1 MVMRLTSSATPWPL
15 LAVALLCTAAGFAG
29 GYALKDRLADAD
41 IARLQAAHAAER
53 QAAAEDA
60 ARRLAAAQDAERA
73 AVHALQATKTRLA
86 DTQRRLK
93 ETLYGLPTASSCGLS
108 GPARRLLNA
117 TIADASAVPAPAS
130 EPARA
135 DAGASADPGA
145 DEAGV
150 GSWIADAIALYGE
163 CRARIDALRQWDEVT
178 HGR

>member
-1 MVMRLTSSATPWPL
+1 MVTPWPM
-15 LAVALLCTAAGFAG
+15 LAVAAVCLASGFAG

-41 IARLQAAHAAER
+41 IARLQAAHAAQR

-73 AVHALQATKTRLA
+73 AVHALQATKTRLT

-93 ETLYGLPTASSCGLS
+93 ETLYGLPTADRCGLS
-108 GPARRLLNA
+108 GSARGLLNA
-117 TIADASAVPAPAS
+117 AIAAPGGLPEAAS

-135 DAGASADPGA
+135 DAESSADPGA
-145 DEAGV
+145 TEADIAG
-150 GSWIADAIALYGE
+150 WAADAIALYGE
-163 CRARIDALRQWDEVT
+163 CRARLDALREWDEVT

>member
-53 QAAAEDA
+53 QAAAEEA
-60 ARRLAAAQDAERA
+60 ARLLAAAQDAERA
-73 AVHALQATKTRLA
+73 AVHALQATKNRLV

-93 ETLYGLPTASSCGLS
+93 ETLYGLPAADRCGLS

-117 TIADASAVPAPAS
+117 AIAAPGGLPAPAG
-130 EPARA
+130 EPAHT

-145 DEAGV
+145 TEAGIA
-150 GSWIADAIALYGE
+150 GWAADAIALYGE
-163 CRARIDALRQWDEVT
+163 CRARLDALREWDEVT